1 MADRRGVILL
11 GSGGGGGGWGW
22 GLYLLHDEA
31 GHLVVED
38 GPQAVDVGGG
48 VGIQAEVQRHVDG
61 GQLVPELLVVLH
73 TGHTTPDTFKSMKP
87 RILRK
92 SDYEVD

>member
-11 GSGGGGGGWGW
+11 SSGGGGGGW

-48 VGIQAEVQRHVDG
+48 VGIQAEVQCNVDG

-73 TGHTTPDTFKSMKP
+73 TGHTTTPDTFKSMKP